1 MKLLLTILVLFG
13 ISGCSVNTEKNQKNN
28 ESEELFSILNNV
40 ILRKCPGPTIL
51 IDKTSPIYKN
61 KYGFVDLSKVD
72 KDNPP
77 PPPPAITYYD
87 RNVLESLINEN
98 AITSDEAKY
107 YYKSIDSTKTI
118 TFDSTK
124 VNVNVVPFQK
134 LEPLFRDKTKNLLEV
149 FTLVSEMYGA
159 KCILSVSTP
168 AFDSTY
174 TKALITY
181 TINCG
186 SIDATEHLLVVLKQ
200 NNIWVQLENQEIGE
214 RR

>member
-1 MKLLLTILVLFG
+1 M
-13 ISGCSVNTEKNQKNN
+13 NTEKNQKIK

-77 PPPPAITYYD
+77 PPPPIITYYD
-87 RNVLESLINEN
+87 RNVLESLINGR
-98 AITSDEAKY
+98 AITYEEANY
-107 YYKSIDSTKTI
+107 FYKAIDSTKTI
-118 TFDSTK
+118 RFDSSK
-124 VNVNVVPFQK
+124 VNVKVVPFQK
-134 LEPLFRDKTKNLLEV
+134 LKPLFRDKTKNIFEV
-149 FTLVSEMYGA
+149 FNLINEMYGA

-168 AFDSTY
+168 IFDSTF

-181 TINCG
+181 TFNCG
-186 SIDATEHLLVVLKQ
+186 SIDANEHLLVVLKQ
-200 NNIWVQLENQEIGE
+200 NNIWVQLENLEI
-214 RR
+214 R